1 MREQGSEA
9 WQRGKREATGAAKR
23 GREKDGKYRRDQERP
38 REGRRK
44 GKQDRKR
51 EHDRERES
59 KRDSEIGGGSEAR
72 RGEATA
78 GKSRYVRVTSY
89 TRYTC
94 VQRKAR
100 VSARVMYV
108 RVDVR
113 MCVCARARDACVN
126 TCVCV
131 CTRCVVTSGRGSK
144 RQRSKRGPWGGG
156 RRVAGGGDGWQS
168 VGRRVG

>member
-9 WQRGKREATGAAKR
+9 WQRGKRETTGAAKR

-51 EHDRERES
+51 EHDRER
-59 KRDSEIGGGSEAR
+59 GW
-72 RGEATA
+72 RGETTA

-100 VSARVMYV
+100 VSARVMCV
-108 RVDVR
+108 RVY
-113 MCVCARARDACVN
+113 VCARARARVMRAYVRACAY
-126 TCVCV
+126 VCMYV
-131 CTRCVVTSGRGSK
+131 RGVS
-144 RQRSKRGPWGGG
+144 
-156 RRVAGGGDGWQS
+156 
-168 VGRRVG
+168 

>member
-51 EHDRERES
+51 EHDRERERES

-72 RGEATA
+72 RGEARRPLERA
-78 GKSRYVRVTSY
+78 D
-89 TRYTC
+89 TC
-94 VQRKAR
+94 VLLRTLGI
-100 VSARVMYV
+100 
-108 RVDVR
+108 
-113 MCVCARARDACVN
+113 RACRE
-126 TCVCV
+126 
-131 CTRCVVTSGRGSK
+131 
-144 RQRSKRGPWGGG
+144 
-156 RRVAGGGDGWQS
+156 RRV
-168 VGRRVG
+168 